1 MADIFGTM
9 YESDHTK
16 WMREMMAKHPE
27 WTEDQ
32 RAGRAIWWDKQTSL
46 DEQQRAQES
55 REAHK
60 PYPYDNNF
68 AQR

>member
-1 MADIFGTM
+1 MAL

-16 WMREMMAKHPE
+16 FMRETLAKNPE
-27 WTEDQ
+27 WVEDQ
-32 RAGRAIWWDKQTSL
+32 KVGRAIWWESRKLDL
-46 DEQQRAQES
+46 DERSCYANASEPQ
-55 REAHK
+55 K